1 VIDKWREELSAVASW
16 NTYRKALWT
25 LQKDWGPSYKTFTD
39 AADELGLKEHVSKS
53 TFNQLAQESN
63 GSTPKWTY
71 VEMFVRLCAHNAKQD
86 AAVEDLLDLWAEAYE
101 RLGGTTLRERAAKDS
116 PAAAAASMDTAPKP
130 QADSEAAKPER
141 PRQRGVRRFGPV
153 PALPRT
159 RAGKLLSLGAAS
171 VVVVA
176 VAGSVYLWGPGDGG
190 AAERRTLHTQAPVIA
205 SSLSTAASPA
215 TPSASGSTA
224 HSASSSPASA
234 PASGGASGPIPNLPG
249 PTAPTTSPSE
259 SAATTPPAE
268 SASARSIPM
277 ASHTVTPTATVTPP
291 STTTYPAKVRWSDDG
306 GSTSIDVYPTPYP
319 GPDHTDPNNE
329 GYLYGQS
336 LTVVCKITDG
346 SKVDVGATYSG
357 PKPPA
362 STTWYHLTTGRWAPA
377 VYVDVGGATIPICS

>member
-116 PAAAAASMDTAPKP
+116 PAAY
-130 QADSEAAKPER
+130 EAT
-141 PRQRGVRRFGPV
+141 
-153 PALPRT
+153 RT

-346 SKVDVGATYSG
+346 SKVNVGATYSG